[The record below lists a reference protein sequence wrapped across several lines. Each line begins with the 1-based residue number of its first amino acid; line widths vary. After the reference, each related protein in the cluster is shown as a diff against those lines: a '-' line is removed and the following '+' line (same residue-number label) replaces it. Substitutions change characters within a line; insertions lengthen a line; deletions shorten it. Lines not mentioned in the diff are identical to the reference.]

1 MTDTKTTL
9 AALVVMLL
17 CCLEC
22 AAYAKPSEARQAL
35 RILCPSHVDLAPAFD
50 RAAGRYGLDVVLLI
64 AVAAAESR
72 CDVHARGKRGEIG
85 LLQLLPEGSAARG
98 TPVDRLEMP
107 ATNLRLGARH
117 IAKWWSVCG
126 DLAGA
131 LGIFSGRK
139 TCKAG
144 RASPYA
150 RRVLELFEQAKG
162 AKS

>member
-1 MTDTKTTL
+1 
-9 AALVVMLL
+9 
-17 CCLEC
+17 
-22 AAYAKPSEARQAL
+22 
-35 RILCPSHVDLAPAFD
+35 
-50 RAAGRYGLDVVLLI
+50 
-64 AVAAAESR
+64 
-72 CDVHARGKRGEIG
+72 

-98 TPVDRLEMP
+98 TPVDRLELP

-117 IAKWWSVCG
+117 IAKWLSVCG

-139 TCKAG
+139 TCPAG